1 MLLSLCRKCSPHIS
15 SASSPLED
23 DEGHEADHHR
33 CQDGA
38 VDRDEFVV
46 QTIVHLLL
54 GVIIN
59 GGRSCCGAIENLGW
73 QSHGRNIS
81 GEV

>member
-1 MLLSLCRKCSPHIS
+1 MSLSLCRKCLPHIS
-15 SASSPLED
+15 SMSSPLED
-23 DEGHEADHHR
+23 DEGHEADHHC

-54 GVIIN
+54 GVTIS
-59 GGRSCCGAIENLGW
+59 GGGSCRGAIENLGW
-73 QSHGRNIS
+73 HGHCRNIS
-81 GEV
+81 GDV